1 MSKIDLLLDEENEL
15 TFQINIE
22 GNTPGSA
29 KCRLMLEN
37 KGMNLL
43 FEANSHQKGEIS
55 VILPPLAHV
64 LKEGEYDMKLEV
76 VVDDKFFEPL
86 TLTGNFE
93 KNVRVTAEAVVRKQ
107 SRKQTNV
114 SASILSEASPIRV
127 KNSKTVV
134 SKQEPVVPSK
144 VKKQSLKENTKKRK
158 KVISEKDILR
168 LIESIKGN
176 K

>member
-1 MSKIDLLLDEENEL
+1 MSTIDLLLDEENEL

-22 GNTPGSA
+22 GNSPGSA

-37 KGMNLL
+37 KGLNLL

-93 KNVRVTAEAVVRKQ
+93 KNVKVTAEAVVRKAT
-107 SRKQTNV
+107 RKQTNV
-114 SASILSEASPIRV
+114 SATILSEESPIKVR
-127 KNSKTVV
+127 NSKTSTTLNKPRPDVQ
-134 SKQEPVVPSK
+134 KQTI
-144 VKKQSLKENTKKRK
+144 KENTKKRK

-168 LIESIKGN
+168 LIESIQGN

>member
-37 KGMNLL
+37 KGLNLL

-93 KNVRVTAEAVVRKQ
+93 KNVKVTAEAVVRKT
-107 SRKQTNV
+107 SKKLTNV
-114 SASILSEASPIRV
+114 TASMLSEASPITV

-134 SKQEPVVPSK
+134 SKPTATSSK

>member
-22 GNTPGSA
+22 GNSPGSA

-37 KGMNLL
+37 KGLNLL

-93 KNVRVTAEAVVRKQ
+93 KNVKVTAEAVVRRVSK
-107 SRKQTNV
+107 KQTNV
-114 SASILSEASPIRV
+114 SAAILSETSPIKVR
-127 KNSKTVV
+127 NSKTSAV
-134 SKQEPVVPSK
+134 SNKSRPVAQKQAI
-144 VKKQSLKENTKKRK
+144 KENTKKRK

-168 LIESIKGN
+168 LIESIQSN

>member
-22 GNTPGSA
+22 GNAPGSA

-37 KGMNLL
+37 KGLNLL
-43 FEANSHQKGEIS
+43 FEAVSHQKGEIS
-55 VILPPLAHV
+55 VVLPPLTHV

-93 KNVRVTAEAVVRKQ
+93 KNVKVTAEAVVRKPK
-107 SRKQTNV
+107 RKQTNV
-114 SASILSEASPIRV
+114 SAAILSEDSPIKV
-127 KNSKTVV
+127 KNSKTAAV
-134 SKQEPVVPSK
+134 SIKTKPTE
-144 VKKQSLKENTKKRK
+144 KKKTIKESPKKRK

-168 LIESIKGN
+168 LIESIQSN

>member
-22 GNTPGSA
+22 GNSPGSA

-37 KGMNLL
+37 KGLNLL
-43 FEANSHQKGEIS
+43 FEARSHQKGEIS

-86 TLTGNFE
+86 TMTGNFE
-93 KNVRVTAEAVVRKQ
+93 KNVRVTAEAVVRKPKRQ
-107 SRKQTNV
+107 QTNV
-114 SASILSEASPIRV
+114 SAAILSEESPIRV
-127 KNSKTVV
+127 RNSKTKNTKTEQKIASS
-134 SKQEPVVPSK
+134 SK
-144 VKKQSLKENTKKRK
+144 KENNRKRK

-168 LIESIKGN
+168 LIETIQGN